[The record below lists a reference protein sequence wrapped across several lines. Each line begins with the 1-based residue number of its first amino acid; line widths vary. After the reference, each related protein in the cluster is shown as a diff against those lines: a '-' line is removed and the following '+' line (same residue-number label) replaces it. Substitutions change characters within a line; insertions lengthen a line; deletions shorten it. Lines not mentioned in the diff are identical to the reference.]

1 MGKIIALL
9 DFPDTISFSEVPV
22 RHTTSKTL
30 LVRNIGNRDTKFRI
44 ETDGPFDV
52 EPSEGFIKAAQ
63 SIQVDLRFHPKV
75 WIGLNFGRQ
84 LTYLS
89 NKTVHRKL

>member
-1 MGKIIALL
+1 M
-9 DFPDTISFSEVPV
+9 
-22 RHTTSKTL
+22 
-30 LVRNIGNRDTKFRI
+30 RNIGNRDTKFRI

-75 WIGLNFGRQ
+75 WISLIVDRP
-84 LTYLS
+84 LIHMSY
-89 NKTVHRKL
+89 KTVHWKL